1 MSILDYIDDIHEF
14 LNEFSKEDLVNDRN
28 EIFNQFF
35 IMIKEMGIKLKKRQ
49 SKKEFNTILDNFIN
63 VLSLKEAPQEELKE
77 LPKEVLQKTNKK
89 YQIKTSKE
97 NTPELKKEFNEF
109 KEIAYKELEYEDLPE
124 DMEIDVYKIKV
135 GHTYYLLDLERN
147 DVYSLESKRI
157 GKFSKE
163 IAGDE
168 FIYEIRIEE
177 KFMSDI
183 LKDKVKK
190 VEELPQPEQRSTEWY
205 KMRNERLTASD
216 GAASIGENPY
226 QNRKKTILGKCGHN
240 KFTGNSATRWGQKY
254 EEVACQVYEKRM
266 NYHVDEYGLIPHG
279 VIPFIGASPDGIT
292 PEGIMLEIKCP
303 PKREIKEEPPH
314 YYWIQMQLQLEVCD
328 LEICDFEQC
337 KLEEYYD
344 EDEYLEDNYFGDY
357 SKNEYGNE
365 KGVIYE
371 AKNIMDKSSFYI
383 YPPLDIEYKK
393 TEKWAKKN

>member
-1 MSILDYIDDIHEF
+1 M
-14 LNEFSKEDLVNDRN
+14 V
-28 EIFNQFF
+28 Q
-35 IMIKEMGIKLKKRQ
+35 
-49 SKKEFNTILDNFIN
+49 
-63 VLSLKEAPQEELKE
+63 
-77 LPKEVLQKTNKK
+77 
-89 YQIKTSKE
+89 
-97 NTPELKKEFNEF
+97 
-109 KEIAYKELEYEDLPE
+109 
-124 DMEIDVYKIKV
+124 
-135 GHTYYLLDLERN
+135 
-147 DVYSLESKRI
+147 
-157 GKFSKE
+157 
-163 IAGDE
+163 
-168 FIYEIRIEE
+168 
-177 KFMSDI
+177 
-183 LKDKVKK
+183 
-190 VEELPQPEQRSTEWY
+190 
-205 KMRNERLTASD
+205 
-216 GAASIGENPY
+216 ASIG
-226 QNRKKTILGKCGHN
+226 RKSLSESKEKTILGKCGHN

-337 KLEEYYD
+337 TGIEEYYD

-393 TEKWAKKN
+393 TEKWAKKIKNIANRPR